1 MIFADFTYS
10 TSSRDVTNIDR
21 RRQNQLDLK
30 FEEVE
35 KKICSRRKN
44 EETFSEVLE
53 TTSEKLILPLSSQ
66 KKKKETL
73 EKDQFLDFVISSNSC
88 EEEGN
93 WRPF

>member
-10 TSSRDVTNIDR
+10 TSSRAVTNIDR

-30 FEEVE
+30 FEEE
-35 KKICSRRKN
+35 KKKICSRRKN
-44 EETFSEVLE
+44 EETFPEVLE
-53 TTSEKLILPLSSQ
+53 TTSEKLILGLSSP

-73 EKDQFLDFVISSNSC
+73 EKDQFLDFVISSDSC
-88 EEEGN
+88 GEEGN

>member
-30 FEEVE
+30 FEEE

-53 TTSEKLILPLSSQ
+53 TTSEKLILGLSSQ

-73 EKDQFLDFVISSNSC
+73 EKDQFLDFVISSDSC
-88 EEEGN
+88 GEEGN